1 MNVVST
7 RPGGVTA
14 WLEGREAESSAA
26 ARIWFHFLIEGKQ
39 KMRADHGRSLWI
51 SLPRKS
57 S

>member
-7 RPGGVTA
+7 RPGAVTA